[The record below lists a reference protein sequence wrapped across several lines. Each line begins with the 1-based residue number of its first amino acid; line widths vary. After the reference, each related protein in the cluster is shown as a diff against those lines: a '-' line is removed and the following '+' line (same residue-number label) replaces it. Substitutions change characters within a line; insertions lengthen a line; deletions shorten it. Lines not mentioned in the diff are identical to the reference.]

1 MKYKSE
7 YEKELDL
14 CLKNPEVMSKNTE
27 AEIQETLY
35 TFWINKEA
43 DELQS
48 EAEASCNEKQLDD
61 LKQYIKEMFAL
72 TQTERNRVYQIF
84 IKKHKILKNANDKI

>member
-7 YEKELDL
+7 YEKELDI
-14 CLKNPEVMSKNTE
+14 CLKNSEVMSKNSET
-27 AEIQETLY
+27 EIQETLY
-35 TFWINKEA
+35 TYWINKEA

-61 LKQYIKEMFAL
+61 LKQYIKEMFTL
-72 TQTERNRVYQIF
+72 TQTERNRVYQIV

>member
-7 YEKELDL
+7 YEKELAL
-14 CLKNPEVMSKNTE
+14 CYKNSEVMSKNSET
-27 AEIQETLY
+27 EIQETLY
-35 TFWINKEA
+35 TYWILKEA

-72 TQTERNRVYQIF
+72 TQTERNRVYQIV

>member
-7 YEKELDL
+7 YEKELDI
-14 CLKNPEVMSKNTE
+14 CLKNSEVMSKNTE

-61 LKQYIKEMFAL
+61 LKQYIKEMFTL
-72 TQTERNRVYQIF
+72 TQTERNRVYQIV

>member
-14 CLKNPEVMSKNTE
+14 CLKNPEVMSKNSET
-27 AEIQETLY
+27 EIQETLY
-35 TFWINKEA
+35 TYWINKEA

-72 TQTERNRVYQIF
+72 TQTERNRVYQIV